1 MTLLHGKIMIEID
14 YLIQTAVDRF
24 NFQYG
29 EHLTYD
35 EMRIFS
41 ISPEENSDLGYELFT
56 IRQDDYVRLRLFIL
70 LGQVCDTPY
79 RLETDNTFIYDGLG
93 DEVFCTIHGIDAVT
107 MAAEGFKFPWLTLE
121 AQVPFNTLSTED
133 FIPLI
138 TEDGL
143 YLLAEGQ

>member
-1 MTLLHGKIMIEID
+1 MEEVD
-14 YLIQTAVDRF
+14 YLVRTAVDRF
-24 NFQYG
+24 NLQYG
-29 EHLTYD
+29 ERLAYD
-35 EMRIFS
+35 QMRIFS
-41 ISPEENSDLGYELFT
+41 IPPEANSDLGYELFT

-79 RLETDNTFIYDGLG
+79 RLETDDTFIYEGLG

-121 AQVPFNTLSTED
+121 DQIPFSALATED

-138 TEDGL
+138 TEDGR
-143 YLLAEGQ
+143 YLMIDGV